1 MYLPEA
7 LRVGADLGYET
18 SFIGEAAE
26 LPPDR
31 LSIALAK
38 PMVRR
43 APSEPGLWLSGFLC
57 PCGFSCLSAPNP
69 TCNLFLGSG
78 LQTLP
83 VQVV

>member
-26 LPPDR
+26 LPPDQ

-43 APSEPGLWLSGFLC
+43 APSEPGLWLCGFLC
-57 PCGFSCLSAPNP
+57 PCGLIFSWGFHASQHRILLV
-69 TCNLFLGSG
+69 TCF
-78 LQTLP
+78 
-83 VQVV
+83 